1 MAAADQAAQQVRII
15 QGGLKDRQARLENSR
30 QELFRFV
37 HTFAPEVKELF
48 GVSAA
53 LSRALNLG
61 ERETLARSKL
71 EGAQR
76 LTQALQA
83 QGGRELS
90 EETPLS
96 QPTLSLEQAAQ
107 EIGRLQVELERLDRA
122 LNQARGKQQ
131 ALGDPAI
138 LAARLEQVE
147 EELERRRREY
157 QAISIAMETLQ
168 QANAQL
174 QQRFSPQLN
183 RAAGALLSRL
193 TGGKYHALSLD
204 KELEASAAEARD
216 VLPHS
221 ALYLSK
227 GTVDQIYLAVRLAVC
242 DLCLPDAPLVLDEA
256 LAAFDD
262 VRAKRAL
269 ELLQELSEQ
278 RQILLFSCHTREK
291 NLS

>member
-1 MAAADQAAQQVRII
+1 M
-15 QGGLKDRQARLENSR
+15 
-30 QELFRFV
+30 
-37 HTFAPEVKELF
+37 
-48 GVSAA
+48 
-53 LSRALNLG
+53 
-61 ERETLARSKL
+61 
-71 EGAQR
+71 
-76 LTQALQA
+76 
-83 QGGRELS
+83 
-90 EETPLS
+90 
-96 QPTLSLEQAAQ
+96 
-107 EIGRLQVELERLDRA
+107 
-122 LNQARGKQQ
+122 
-131 ALGDPAI
+131 
-138 LAARLEQVE
+138 E

-204 KELEASAAEARD
+204 KELEASASGERD

-269 ELLQELSEQ
+269 ELLQELSAQ
-278 RQILLFSCHTREK
+278 RQILLFSCHHRDK
-291 NLS
+291 LFQS